1 VRLEDGASSAELGR
15 STSFNWGAGKAPRTR
30 SRRERISGEEGGLY
44 LSLIASSR
52 ERGLACRWASWRV
65 HRDLQ
70 RRRCDGTHVAATRR
84 RTTTAWGPAD
94 HGGFGARPKPVQAG
108 GMPRGRARP
117 RRLPARGP
125 ARTRPSGWTAAT
137 STAL

>member
-52 ERGLACRWASWRV
+52 ERGLA
-65 HRDLQ
+65 
-70 RRRCDGTHVAATRR
+70 
-84 RTTTAWGPAD
+84 
-94 HGGFGARPKPVQAG
+94 AG
-108 GMPRGRARP
+108 GRRG
-117 RRLPARGP
+117 G
-125 ARTRPSGWTAAT
+125 
-137 STAL
+137 STATFTVDSDRTM